1 MTNRPPR
8 PHGFHAWLQVVR
20 CYQKASRRL
29 SDRLAPLALTNAQFD
44 VLANL
49 LAGPEHGLTQDQLG
63 QRLLVT
69 KGNVSGL
76 LDRLGERG
84 LITRRPNPEDG
95 RSKLVQLTATGVGLA
110 EQAVQVQRNFIAAL
124 MQPLTETDLERLCRI
139 LEQVEER
146 LDEQADSERP

>member
-1 MTNRPPR
+1 MTDLPR
-8 PHGFHAWLQVVR
+8 PHGLLTWLQVVR

-29 SDRLAPLALTNAQFD
+29 SERLAPLELTNAQLD

-49 LAGPEHGLTQDQLG
+49 LAGPEHGLTQEQLG

-95 RSKLVQLTATGVGLA
+95 RSKLVQLTPTGFALA
-110 EQAVQVQRNFIAAL
+110 EQAVQVQRNFIAGL
-124 MQPLTETDLERLCRI
+124 MQPLTAADLEHLSRVLD
-139 LEQVEER
+139 QVEER
-146 LDEQADSERP
+146 LD

>member
-1 MTNRPPR
+1 MSDLPR
-8 PHGFHAWLQVVR
+8 PHGFLPWLQVVR

-29 SDRLAPLALTNAQFD
+29 SERLARLELTNAQLD

-49 LAGPEHGLTQDQLG
+49 LAGPEQGLTQEQLG

-84 LITRRPNPEDG
+84 LIARRPNPEDG
-95 RSKLVQLTATGVGLA
+95 RSKLVQLTRSGVELA
-110 EQAVQVQRNFIAAL
+110 EKAVKVQREFIANL
-124 MQPLTETDLERLCRI
+124 MAPVSGPDLERLSAV
-139 LEQVEER
+139 LEQVEQQLE
-146 LDEQADSERP
+146 A

>member
-1 MTNRPPR
+1 MSDLPR
-8 PHGFHAWLQVVR
+8 PHGFLTWLQVVR

-29 SDRLAPLALTNAQFD
+29 SERLSRLELTNAQLD

-49 LAGPEHGLTQDQLG
+49 LAGPARGLTQEQLG

-84 LITRRPNPEDG
+84 LIARRPNPEDG
-95 RSKLVQLTATGVGLA
+95 RSKLVQLTSPGMELA
-110 EQAVQVQRNFIAAL
+110 EQAVRVQREFIATL
-124 MQPLTETDLERLCRI
+124 MVSVSEPDLERLSAV
-139 LEQVEER
+139 LDQVEQQ
-146 LDEQADSERP
+146 LGNLAT